1 MQELAHKGT
10 DSPLG
15 GRRPSGNLPSYTGGC
30 PSAETLAAY
39 IDGVLDPV
47 EAERVT
53 AHLADCEDCY
63 AVYSDSVRF
72 LLEAEPEEGEEDG
85 GGTVV
90 PFPQPRPLRDDRRPW
105 LQPLYQ
111 IAALL
116 LIGIGTGG
124 VYFLWE
130 PPALMTAQVAAP
142 IPNRTQV
149 FDNTTG
155 LWTGP
160 VYRGEGSEVDVN
172 LDEAAFRTGVQLVN
186 LQVSLQAG
194 KVDEAQNAIAAIL
207 GLLDAGVLTQDLQK
221 KYEGLTGSL
230 ESRPPGSFLPEA
242 SKLAAE
248 TREVFETGSLDF
260 GQWVEA
266 GRLAAAAGD
275 PGFFQQSGTQSF
287 LRRLL
292 WRDRLGLGEVQLDG
306 TTRQSLE
313 EVSRILSKR
322 ELAASDYSK
331 LTDELGRVLDTHYPI
346 SG

>member
-1 MQELAHKGT
+1 MQELAPKGT
-10 DSPLG
+10 DRPTG
-15 GRRPSGNLPSYTGGC
+15 GRRPSGDLPVYTGGC

-63 AVYSDSVRF
+63 AVYSGSVRF
-72 LLEAEPEEGEEDG
+72 LLESESEE
-85 GGTVV
+85 GTVV
-90 PFPQPRPLRDDRRPW
+90 PFPQPRPKVDHRPR
-105 LQPLYQ
+105 LQPWYK

-116 LIGIGTGG
+116 LVGVGTG
-124 VYFLWE
+124 YFYLLRT
-130 PPALMTAQVAAP
+130 PPELKTVEVAAP
-142 IPNRTQV
+142 IPNRPEV
-149 FDNTTG
+149 FNDTTG
-155 LWTGP
+155 IWTGP
-160 VYRGEGSEVDVN
+160 VFRGGEGEGEVA

-194 KVDEAQNAIAAIL
+194 KTDEAQNAIAAIL
-207 GLLDAGVLTQDLQK
+207 GLLDAGILTQDLEK

-230 ESRPPGSFLPEA
+230 ENASRPPSSFLPEA
-242 SKLAAE
+242 SQLARE
-248 TREVFETGSLDF
+248 TREIFETGDLDF

-275 PGFFQQSGTQSF
+275 PRFFQQRQTQSF

-292 WRDRLGLGEVQLDG
+292 WRDKVGLGGVQLSE

-313 EVSRILSKR
+313 EVSRIISRDDLQP
-322 ELAASDYSK
+322 SDYSN
-331 LTDELGRVLDTHYPI
+331 LTEALGQVLEEHYPAI
-346 SG
+346 